1 MISNIVDGLEK
12 GTEFKSICELCIYSK
27 AYKDISKVPICKMT
41 RKLERVHTDIWGP
54 ASEPSINGSRYMLTL
69 TDDYMRKA
77 WTFFLHQRSD
87 FFDIFKE

>member
-41 RKLERVHTDIWGP
+41 RKLERVHTDI
-54 ASEPSINGSRYMLTL
+54 
-69 TDDYMRKA
+69 
-77 WTFFLHQRSD
+77 
-87 FFDIFKE
+87 